1 MAHPPKRSQNQ
12 DLADLF
18 IRSLPLP
25 PVTRLDTR
33 NQTRRCV
40 QIRRALLRIVRS
52 ILPRTQEA
60 YRALQPLADPSSLD
74 KYYDV
79 YDISD
84 ADMQEALLGYSDKE
98 FEDIESLRVLKI
110 LTSRFVTLR
119 KMLLCCL
126 LALGADGGK
135 DDFTRWRTAL
145 EETKKLSEVTAEGE
159 ELMRSV
165 LEQEECKS
173 PHPRPCSIP
182 QNLTFTAFPIP
193 ATPKVPLTPG
203 RERWR
208 GQLRKFSTLSTGIR
222 SLQAKMHVLR
232 EESDKAL
239 DESEDIS
246 DLGPHLM
253 VQYDSIG
260 MDLQVLMKEWEA
272 GKQALASTIDR
283 NEKRIS
289 SMSGMMSPTTSLGGL
304 TSVEEGGP
312 AEALKALNG
321 ERSSPEPCLSENEEV
336 YEAIAMPKQ
345 RERSTLTRE
354 ERIVKMKVERAK
366 RDSVRQEADASTN
379 MLRELESVINLR
391 PRPKTTGGGGR
402 VTSL

>member
-1 MAHPPKRSQNQ
+1 MAKPITGGCTK
-12 DLADLF
+12 
-18 IRSLPLP
+18 
-25 PVTRLDTR
+25 
-33 NQTRRCV
+33 
-40 QIRRALLRIVRS
+40 
-52 ILPRTQEA
+52 
-60 YRALQPLADPSSLD
+60 
-74 KYYDV
+74 
-79 YDISD
+79 
-84 ADMQEALLGYSDKE
+84 
-98 FEDIESLRVLKI
+98 
-110 LTSRFVTLR
+110 LT
-119 KMLLCCL
+119 
-126 LALGADGGK
+126 
-135 DDFTRWRTAL
+135 
-145 EETKKLSEVTAEGE
+145 LS
-159 ELMRSV
+159 
-165 LEQEECKS
+165 
-173 PHPRPCSIP
+173 
-182 QNLTFTAFPIP
+182 AFPTP

-208 GQLRKFSTLSTGIR
+208 GQLRKFGSLSTGIR

-239 DESEDIS
+239 DQSEDIS

-272 GKQALASTIDR
+272 GKAALANTIDR

-321 ERSSPEPCLSENEEV
+321 DRSSPEPDLSENEEV
-336 YEAIAMPKQ
+336 YEAISMPKQ

-354 ERIVKMKVERAK
+354 QRIVKMKEERAK
-366 RDSVRQEADASTN
+366 RGSVRAEADASTN

-391 PRPKTTGGGGR
+391 PRGKTNGKEGR
-402 VTSL
+402 VTSI

>member
-1 MAHPPKRSQNQ
+1 MSTERANSPS
-12 DLADLF
+12 
-18 IRSLPLP
+18 RSLPLP

-40 QIRRALLRIVRS
+40 QIRRALLRTLKN

-79 YDISD
+79 YDVSD
-84 ADMQEALLGYSDKE
+84 ADMQEALLGYSENE
-98 FEDIESLRVLKI
+98 FEDIESLRALKI

-145 EETKKLSEVTAEGE
+145 DETKKLSEVTTEGE
-159 ELMRSV
+159 VQMRCV
-165 LEQEECKS
+165 LEQEES
-173 PHPRPCSIP
+173 
-182 QNLTFTAFPIP
+182 FPIP
-193 ATPKVPLTPG
+193 PTPKIPLTPG

-253 VQYDSIG
+253 IQYDSIG

-272 GKQALASTIDR
+272 GKAALANTIDR

-321 ERSSPEPCLSENEEV
+321 ERSSSEPDLSENEEV
-336 YEAIAMPKQ
+336 YEAISMPKQ

-354 ERIVKMKVERAK
+354 ERILKMKEERAK
-366 RDSVRQEADASTN
+366 RVSVRAEADASTN

-391 PRPKTTGGGGR
+391 PRGNTNGKGGR
-402 VTSL
+402 VTSI